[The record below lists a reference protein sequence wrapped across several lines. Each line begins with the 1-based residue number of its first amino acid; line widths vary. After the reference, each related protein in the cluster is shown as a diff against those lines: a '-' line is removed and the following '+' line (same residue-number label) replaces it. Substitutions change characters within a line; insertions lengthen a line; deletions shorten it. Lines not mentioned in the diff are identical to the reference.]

1 MRTPVR
7 AGRSLPASNLVDP
20 KCSCLSL
27 SSGGAFVNKKP
38 GHYPAEA
45 MPGLVGGAIGGWS
58 ANHGHQESWPNPAT
72 FVGGRIIFHC
82 CFDDTVGDLSMAAGT
97 HIIQPTKPKIF
108 AIWPFI
114 DQVC

>member
-7 AGRSLPASNLVDP
+7 ARRRLLASNLVDP

-27 SSGGAFVNKKP
+27 SSGGALVNKKT
-38 GHYPAEA
+38 GRYPAET
-45 MPGLVGGAIGGWS
+45 MSGLAGGAMQGGQQTMATRKAGQICHVCWWT
-58 ANHGHQESWPNPAT
+58 NHLH
-72 FVGGRIIFHC
+72 R

-97 HIIQPTKPKIF
+97 HIIQPTKPKVF